1 MTITRAL
8 PLLIGAATFAF
19 RLLALDRIE
28 NDHFVYIARGVNVLH
43 GDWPVRDFEDPG
55 SPLVTLA
62 SAGAS
67 ALFGGPLAGE
77 VVLGS
82 AMLGAA
88 AAVTVA
94 AASAATGSL
103 ALGVWAA
110 AIEVAVMPRL
120 YAYPKVLIYSIAAWL
135 FVRYGRAPTTSRI
148 AWLGALTGVAFL
160 LRHDH
165 ALYLSIGVAILL
177 VAVHRTSLTR
187 MGTAAARY
195 VTVSLLVMAPFLA
208 YVQATRGLGAYFAAG
223 LRFSVAEAHRAG
235 GWTGTVPFLAWILVA
250 MPVLALAV
258 AAIARRAVAR
268 DTPAIAALAM
278 MLAVTEAAFLRDQI
292 AVRMADVAAPAA
304 VLAAWLIAQ
313 ARNATRGRPF
323 ALAAAAAGAVVFSLA
338 AVRAGD
344 AIDEAFDTRL
354 FEGPR
359 AMVDHARLRLV
370 SLRRWPWTTYAP
382 APELAPLVA
391 YINRCTADGDRV
403 LVGWFAPELPVL
415 ARRPFAG
422 GHAAL
427 VPGYYTTDADQALMI
442 ARIGAGGTALALL
455 HEREREGFEKS
466 WPALTRFLAMRYQ
479 RVGRV
484 DAGGGIEVLAARDR
498 PERGR
503 DPQLDLPC
511 FR

>member
-1 MTITRAL
+1 MTITRTL

-55 SPLVTLA
+55 SPLMTLA

-67 ALFGGPLAGE
+67 ALFGGPLVGE
-77 VVLGS
+77 VVFSS

-135 FVRYGRAPTTSRI
+135 FVLYGRAPTTARLV
-148 AWLGALTGVAFL
+148 WLGVLTGVAFL

-165 ALYLSIGVAILL
+165 AVYLSIGVTVLL
-177 VAVHRTSLTR
+177 VAVHRPSLAR
-187 MGTAAARY
+187 MGAAARY
-195 VTVSLLVMAPFLA
+195 IAVSLLVIAPFLA
-208 YVQATRGLGAYFAAG
+208 YVQAMRGLGAYFAAG
-223 LRFSVAEAHRAG
+223 LRFSAAEAHRSG
-235 GWTGTVPFLAWILVA
+235 GWTGTVPSFAWMLVA
-250 MPVLALAV
+250 IPLLALAV
-258 AAIARRAVAR
+258 AAIARRATGR
-268 DTPAIAALAM
+268 DIPAIVALAV

-313 ARNATRGRPF
+313 ARDATRGRPF

-344 AIDEAFDTRL
+344 AIDEVFDTRV
-354 FEGPR
+354 FGGPR

-391 YINRCTADGDRV
+391 YIDRCTADGDRV

-427 VPGYYTTDADQALMI
+427 VPGYYTTDADQQRVI
-442 ARIGAGGTALALL
+442 ARIAADGTALALL
-455 HEREREGFEKS
+455 HEREREEFEKS
-466 WPALTRFLAMRYQ
+466 WPALTRFLATRYH

-498 PERGR
+498 SERGR
-503 DPQLDLPC
+503 DAHLDLPC